1 MKFMIVEENVDLLKV
16 SNVEAIGHCA
26 NCFCTMGS
34 GIANQIKKVFPEAYT
49 ADLKTVSGDINKF
62 GTFSVGVVNSNN
74 TSIKYVYNLYGQYRY
89 GRDSRK
95 LNYEKINSNERL
107 KIEECSF
114 WYLSASQDAMCQAE
128 YDKVCMVSKCSM
140 CKKCSQ

>member
-1 MKFMIVEENVDLLKV
+1 MLILLSIKNTMKFMIVEENVDLLKV
-16 SNVEAIGHCA
+16 SDVESIGHCA

-74 TSIKYVYNLYGQYRY
+74 TSIK
-89 GRDSRK
+89 
-95 LNYEKINSNERL
+95 
-107 KIEECSF
+107 
-114 WYLSASQDAMCQAE
+114 
-128 YDKVCMVSKCSM
+128 
-140 CKKCSQ
+140 